1 MTDIIMRSIGTIS
14 TPFSQKFGIP
24 RQSQA
29 LSKAK
34 GYIQFEK
41 HINPQ
46 NACRGLDQFSHLWL
60 SFVFHEN
67 IDAGFNDTVRPPRL
81 GGNERIGVFASR
93 STFRPNPIGLSLVR
107 NLGLNDKK
115 QLVVEGVDLLNQT
128 PIIDI
133 KPYVAYADSLA
144 GFPSNHTVP
153 VSSGYAESTPDIVQ
167 VFINENLKKQ
177 LSEIE
182 IDNPGFLELL
192 INVLEQDPRP
202 AYRKRKADNKTYTI
216 RLYTYDIMWQAL
228 DSAIHVSAIWRQ

>member
-1 MTDIIMRSIGTIS
+1 MTNLVVRPIGSIS
-14 TPFSQKFGIP
+14 TPYSQKFGIP

-34 GYIQFEK
+34 GYIQFEA

-60 SFVFHEN
+60 SFLFHEN
-67 IDAGFNDTVRPPRL
+67 IEAGFSDTVRPPRL
-81 GGNERIGVFASR
+81 GGNEKIGVFASR

-107 NLGLNDKK
+107 NRGLNNKK

-133 KPYVAYADSLA
+133 KPYIAYADNPTHLT
-144 GFPSNHTVP
+144 NHNTEC
-153 VSSGYAESTPDIVQ
+153 VSSGYAETTPGLVQ
-167 VFINENLKKQ
+167 VVVSESLKKQ

-182 IDNPGFLELL
+182 CDKPGFLDLL

-202 AYRKRKADNKTYTI
+202 AYRKRKMDNKIYTI
-216 RLYTYDIMWQAL
+216 RLYNYDITWQAL
-228 DSAIHVSAIWRQ
+228 NGVIHVSEIWSK